1 MFCHVNSLEL
11 KKKIIRKHK
20 KKNGRYFPVLTPVN
34 EYNIVDKIQSANNL
48 LFASIDED
56 ESENVMEIQEQQIIE
71 TANKSD
77 KFLLQT
83 KHRVTF
89 SSDIEEYEDD
99 GSEVESAND
108 IQYKD
113 DEAIDK
119 EIAEIIERGER
130 ATSEQLINTDNGQ
143 IDGLLKRLSMEEIVS
158 YSNDE
163 DSVSDDNEYT
173 TELEVVEEITEVI
186 VGDDKQDSERTTSPV
201 PIEII
206 SVNNTNAQANI
217 QMDEHRKRA
226 PMLSKT
232 NGNDPPCRACNKLI
246 SSSARTVNIS
256 NYIGSK
262 NATGKR
268 PATSQTKRI
277 ASANVCRNLTNK
289 DTINQDDL
297 LKIHLN
303 VRSCCENKY
312 LDNNRLPR
320 YNGYISQYGLSKDQL
335 EERELNR
342 QKYLEKRARRER
354 EIMRA
359 KQQIAHLNELAFQQW
374 LIRKNRV
381 SRSKYKNMYDSI
393 EPKPKIKYH
402 SSAKFS
408 KSSGNSS

>member
-1 MFCHVNSLEL
+1 ML
-11 KKKIIRKHK
+11 KTNISQSTNVRMSD
-20 KKNGRYFPVLTPVN
+20 NDADSDTETYFLTPVN

-48 LFASIDED
+48 LFASINDKEHD
-56 ESENVMEIQEQQIIE
+56 MEIEQQPSEIAI
-71 TANKSD
+71 KSD
-77 KFLLQT
+77 KFLLQS

-89 SSDIEEYEDD
+89 SSDIEEYEDN
-99 GSEVESAND
+99 GSEAESAD

-130 ATSEQLINTDNGQ
+130 APSKQSVNTDNDQ
-143 IDGLLKRLSMEEIVS
+143 IDGFMKRLSIEEIVN

-173 TELEVVEEITEVI
+173 SEVEVVEEINEAI
-186 VGDDKQDSERTTSPV
+186 VAEERENSVTPSPV
-201 PIEII
+201 PIEI
-206 SVNNTNAQANI
+206 VDNANEQTAEI
-217 QMDEHRKRA
+217 EKRKRA
-226 PMLSKT
+226 PMLSR
-232 NGNDPPCRACNKLI
+232 NNENDPPCRACNKVT
-246 SSSARTVNIS
+246 SSSARDYDSALKS
-256 NYIGSK
+256 NQARCSAKTAAG
-262 NATGKR
+262 NR

-277 ASANVCRNLTNK
+277 ASANVRRCSANK
-289 DTINQDDL
+289 HIMNQDDL

-335 EERELNR
+335 ETRESNR

-374 LIRKNRV
+374 LIRKNRS
-381 SRSKYKNMYDSI
+381 SRPKYKNMYDSV
-393 EPKPKIKYH
+393 EPKPTIKYH
-402 SSAKFS
+402 PSAKFS
-408 KSSGNSS
+408 RSSESSS